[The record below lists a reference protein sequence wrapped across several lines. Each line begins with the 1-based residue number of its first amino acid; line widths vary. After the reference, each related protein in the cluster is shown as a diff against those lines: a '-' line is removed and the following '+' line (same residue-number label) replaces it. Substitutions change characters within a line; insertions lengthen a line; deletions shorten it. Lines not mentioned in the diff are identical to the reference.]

1 MAWENATGPG
11 HFIPLPPALGTAV
24 TVVAGVV
31 ALKSATH
38 LERCLHMRA
47 PSHRL
52 LLVMFS
58 GPCVSIG
65 GVWGQNSYTKQQNEC
80 MS

>member
-1 MAWENATGPG
+1 M
-11 HFIPLPPALGTAV
+11 PLSPALGAAV
-24 TVVAGVV
+24 MVVAGVI

-38 LERCLHMRA
+38 LERCLHMMT

-58 GPCVSIG
+58 GPCVPIG
-65 GVWGQNSYTKQQNEC
+65 GVWGQNSYTKQQSEF

>member
-1 MAWENATGPG
+1 M
-11 HFIPLPPALGTAV
+11 PLSPVLGAAV
-24 TVVAGVV
+24 TVVAGVM

-38 LERCLHMRA
+38 LEWCLHMRA

-58 GPCVSIG
+58 GPCVPIEG
-65 GVWGQNSYTKQQNEC
+65 AWGQNSYTKQQSEC